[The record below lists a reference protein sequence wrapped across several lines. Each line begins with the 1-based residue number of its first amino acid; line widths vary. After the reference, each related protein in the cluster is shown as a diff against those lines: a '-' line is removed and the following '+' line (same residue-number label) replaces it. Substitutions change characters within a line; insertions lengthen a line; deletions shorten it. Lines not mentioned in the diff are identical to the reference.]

1 MIMQLSDLG
10 WSSFFELN
18 FEKYKNEGFLAMRI
32 IRENREKYIA
42 CGEFGEF
49 SCEVSGTFRFHA
61 KSKSQFPAVGDWV
74 VTSVITNE
82 RKAIIQAVL
91 PRKSGFSRKVA
102 GHITEEQ
109 VIAANIDIVFIIT
122 GLDLNYNLRRIERFL
137 SIAWESKALPVIL
150 LNKADLCP
158 EAELRKIEVES
169 VAIGVDV
176 YTVSATQNV
185 GIDILKQYIQ
195 KGKTIAFLGSS
206 GVGKSTIINSLLGK
220 EQLKVNDVSE
230 LGSRGRHT
238 TTYRE
243 LFILSNGG
251 MIIDTP
257 GMRELQV
264 WGEDEGLK
272 HVFDDIEK
280 LSLSCRYRNCSH
292 QNEPDCAVQ
301 IAISEGTLDPKR
313 LESFLKMKRE
323 FEYLQDRQTMKA
335 SAIEKAN
342 WKRISKLAKSIKK
355 NQAESD

>member
-18 FEKYKNEGFLAMRI
+18 FDKYKNQGLLAMRI

-42 CGEFGEF
+42 CGEHGEYN
-49 SCEVSGTFRFHA
+49 CEVSGKFRFHTVT
-61 KSKSQFPAVGDWV
+61 KSQFPAVGDWV
-74 VTSVITNE
+74 VTSVIENE
-82 RKAIIQAVL
+82 MKAIIHAVL
-91 PRKSGFSRKVA
+91 PRKTAFSRKVA
-102 GHITEEQ
+102 GPITEEQ
-109 VIAANIDIVFIIT
+109 VIAANIDTVFIIT

-137 SIAWESKALPVIL
+137 SIAWESKVLPVIL

-169 VAIGVDV
+169 IAIGVDV
-176 YTVSATQNV
+176 YTLSATQNV
-185 GIDILKQYIQ
+185 GIDILKKYIQ

-206 GVGKSTIINSLLGK
+206 GVGKSTIINSLLGT
-220 EQLKVNDVSE
+220 EQVKVNEVSE

-243 LFILSNGG
+243 LFVLSNGG

-264 WGEDEGLK
+264 WGEEEGLK

-280 LSLSCRYRNCSH
+280 VSLNCRYRNCSH
-292 QNEPDCAVQ
+292 QNEPGCAVQ
-301 IAISEGTLDPKR
+301 IAIHNGTLDPKR

-323 FEYLQDRQTMKA
+323 FAYLEDRQTMKA

-342 WKRISKLAKSIKK
+342 WKRISKLAKNIKK
-355 NQAESD
+355 NKSEQD